1 MKALHELTATEA
13 RALLGQG
20 KISAEQLVRATLEYI
35 NEREPEIEAWVCL
48 RPDLAIQQAKELDRQ
63 GSQGLLH
70 GIPFGAK
77 DIFDTRDFPTTFGSP
92 IYAHNQPAIDAVHI
106 ALMKAAGGVL
116 LGKTVTAEFATFKG
130 GKTHNPQRHN
140 HTPGGSSSGS
150 AAAVGA
156 HMVTLATGSQTAASV
171 IRPAS
176 FCGVI
181 GFKPTFGKISLGGVK
196 SLSPSLDT
204 LGCFTRSVGDAALGV
219 AAMSGDHA
227 LAEIAP
233 LKKKPRIASTLTYDA
248 KQASADAVAA
258 VNHAALLAEDVWQ
271 KDVPQIDLPKIFS
284 DMSEIQGR
292 IMWSESARSFTF
304 ERENYPEQLSQQ
316 LRGLIKQGAQISYA
330 QYSADLLRAEEAR
343 HVMHAL
349 LTDNYDVLISPAA
362 VGEAPQ
368 GLTLTGDPIFSRV
381 WTLMGLPSITLPLF
395 QGSTGLPVGVQ
406 LVAARGRDAYLL
418 SVADAL
424 MKAR

>member
-1 MKALHELTATEA
+1 M
-13 RALLGQG
+13 
-20 KISAEQLVRATLEYI
+20 
-35 NEREPEIEAWVCL
+35 P
-48 RPDLAIQQAKELDRQ
+48 
-63 GSQGLLH
+63 
-70 GIPFGAK
+70 
-77 DIFDTRDFPTTFGSP
+77 P

-219 AAMSGDHA
+219 AAMSG
-227 LAEIAP
+227 
-233 LKKKPRIASTLTYDA
+233 
-248 KQASADAVAA
+248 
-258 VNHAALLAEDVWQ
+258 
-271 KDVPQIDLPKIFS
+271 
-284 DMSEIQGR
+284 
-292 IMWSESARSFTF
+292 
-304 ERENYPEQLSQQ
+304 
-316 LRGLIKQGAQISYA
+316 
-330 QYSADLLRAEEAR
+330 
-343 HVMHAL
+343 
-349 LTDNYDVLISPAA
+349 
-362 VGEAPQ
+362 
-368 GLTLTGDPIFSRV
+368 
-381 WTLMGLPSITLPLF
+381 
-395 QGSTGLPVGVQ
+395 
-406 LVAARGRDAYLL
+406 
-418 SVADAL
+418 
-424 MKAR
+424 